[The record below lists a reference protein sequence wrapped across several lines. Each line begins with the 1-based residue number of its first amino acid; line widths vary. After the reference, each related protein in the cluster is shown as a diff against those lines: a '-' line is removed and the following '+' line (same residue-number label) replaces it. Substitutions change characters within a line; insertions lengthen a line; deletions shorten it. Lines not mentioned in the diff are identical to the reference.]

1 VVLIRL
7 LPGRQL
13 RWSPA
18 WGCSTHQI
26 AFDATSGDY
35 WVLTADARALLEWL
49 APAAQPAAAVWQ
61 HLRHAAEDGVILL
74 QGLAQAGLVTGW
86 HGGRPVPL
94 PDEADTAV

>member
-1 VVLIRL
+1 MWIRL

-18 WGCSTHQI
+18 WACSTHQV

-35 WVLTADARALLEWL
+35 WVLTAEARSLLEWL
-49 APAAQPAAAVWQ
+49 APGAQTAHALHQRLRPAGA
-61 HLRHAAEDGVILL
+61 DGVALL

-86 HGGRPVPL
+86 DGSRAVPW
-94 PDEADTAV
+94 PAAADTAA